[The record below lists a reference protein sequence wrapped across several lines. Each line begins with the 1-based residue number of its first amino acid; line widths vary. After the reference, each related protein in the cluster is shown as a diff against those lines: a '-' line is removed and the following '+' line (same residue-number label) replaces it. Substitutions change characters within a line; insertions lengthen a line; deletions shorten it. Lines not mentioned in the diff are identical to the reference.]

1 MESTCVI
8 TRAGTP
14 TVDHSTG
21 ATTSAD
27 ATIYTG
33 PCRLRFPFVRPEQA
47 DAAGQVVEKT
57 RGILSL
63 PILDPSTASVRT
75 GDVVTITVNP
85 SDPGI
90 VGITLRV
97 EGPFPETHP
106 TARRLPVEV
115 VS

>member
-1 MESTCVI
+1 
-8 TRAGTP
+8 
-14 TVDHSTG
+14 
-21 ATTSAD
+21 
-27 ATIYTG
+27 
-33 PCRLRFPFVRPEQA
+33 
-47 DAAGQVVEKT
+47 
-57 RGILSL
+57 
-63 PILDPSTASVRT
+63 VRT